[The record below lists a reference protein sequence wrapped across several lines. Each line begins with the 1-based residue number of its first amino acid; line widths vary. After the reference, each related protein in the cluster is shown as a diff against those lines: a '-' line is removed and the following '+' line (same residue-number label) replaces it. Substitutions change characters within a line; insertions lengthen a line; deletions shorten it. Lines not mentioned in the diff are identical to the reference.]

1 MPERMLYVHCSKRS
15 EGAHLAF
22 LATKRKVS
30 ASAPIS
36 TYPAPTEYFSMNAR
50 SIRSFH
56 FQTHSP
62 SQENSPHEPI
72 A

>member
-1 MPERMLYVHCSKRS
+1 MRERVRQVQCSRRS
-15 EGAHLAF
+15 DGAYLAY

-30 ASAPIS
+30 ASTPIS
-36 TYPAPTEYFSMNAR
+36 TYPAPTEYFSINAR

-56 FQTHSP
+56 FHTHSP
-62 SQENSPHEPI
+62 SQENSPHEPM